1 MADLYIYEK
10 MLKNVRQRQ
19 NMIQET
25 ICYGVVPDFVAF
37 KELRGRLGELATTE
51 QDLKDLLKE
60 VSDYDE

>member
-1 MADLYIYEK
+1 

>member
-1 MADLYIYEK
+1 MSDLYIYEK

-25 ICYGVVPDFVAF
+25 ICYGVVPDFVVF

>member
-1 MADLYIYEK
+1 MSDLYIYEK

-19 NMIQET
+19 VMIKET